1 MPVRFDDRL
10 TTVLAHP
17 AATPHDR
24 AIRWR
29 QLVEL
34 AARAPV
40 FSDQELL
47 RDALDEIR
55 AGSGEIDERVRV
67 AAALA
72 IANLPLSA
80 DLVAVFAS
88 DRLGVA
94 APVLA
99 GAKLTV
105 SEWKQVASAANDEC
119 RAFIAAMRSE
129 HFLSHYEERRSPAA
143 PAVEDHAAIPSI
155 SEVVSRIERLRQARE
170 PDPAP
175 SQPPA
180 CEESPRLFQWECN
193 EAGEIDWVEGAPRG
207 ALVGRSIAQA
217 GPAGAVDPAV
227 QRAFQSRAPFHDAI
241 LDLPEGAAVAGSWK
255 ISGIP
260 AFEPAS
266 GRFAGYRGIAERA
279 EAAGAAD
286 SPQTLRELAHEI
298 RTPLNA
304 IIGFAEMI
312 TGEYLGPADSS
323 YRERA
328 GQIVAHASLLLA
340 AVEDL
345 DFAAKLR
352 SGPPQSA
359 VRLADALAPAWP
371 RIEREAESRSV
382 RVAISMEDEDSSC
395 SVALDDTL
403 LQRLVERFCMAVI
416 ALEPDGGELA
426 FRFGSQGG
434 WCTLTVDRAGGF
446 GRIDLLG
453 EHNRRAN
460 DGAAL
465 PLRLVRGLARTAG
478 GDVEA
483 GEQLVLRL
491 PRA

>member
-10 TTVLAHP
+10 TTVLATP

-40 FSDQELL
+40 FSHQELV
-47 RDALDEIR
+47 REALEEIR
-55 AGSGEIDERVRV
+55 TGSSQVDERVRV
-67 AAALA
+67 SAALA
-72 IANLPLSA
+72 IANLPVAA
-80 DLVAVFAS
+80 DLVSVFAS
-88 DRLGVA
+88 DKLSVA

-99 GAKLTV
+99 SAKLTA

-129 HFLSHYEERRSPAA
+129 HFLSQSEERRA
-143 PAVEDHAAIPSI
+143 PVAQPLEEQPAIPSI
-155 SEVVSRIERLRQARE
+155 SEVLARVERLRQARE
-170 PDPAP
+170 PDTTTTPAA
-175 SQPPA
+175 S
-180 CEESPRLFQWECN
+180 EELPRLFRWECN
-193 EAGEIDWVEGAPRG
+193 EAGEIDWVDGAPRG

-241 LDLPEGAAVAGSWK
+241 LELPEGAAVAGNWK
-255 ISGIP
+255 FSGIP

-279 EAAGAAD
+279 QAAGSHD
-286 SPQTLRELAHEI
+286 SRQTLRELAHEI

-312 TGEYLGPADSS
+312 TGEYLGPAGSS

-352 SGPPQSA
+352 SSPPQSP

-371 RIEREAESRSV
+371 RIEREAECRSV
-382 RVAISMEDEDSSC
+382 TIAISREDEDPSC
-395 SVALDDTL
+395 SVALDDSL
-403 LQRLVERFCMAVI
+403 LQRLGERFCMAAI
-416 ALEPDGGELA
+416 ALEPHGGSLS
-426 FRFGSQGG
+426 FGFGSEGE
-434 WCTLTVDRAGGF
+434 WCTLTVARPAGF
-446 GRIDLLG
+446 GRIGLVG
-453 EHNRRAN
+453 EHSRRAN
-460 DGAAL
+460 DGATL

-483 GEQLVLRL
+483 GERLVLRL